1 LIFVTEEVH
10 IMAINLFTNP
20 VTIDEAYTLVKTLGT
35 SNTFLFVGEPGIGKS
50 SLHSRMKSDIDYPT
64 DKYDHVYVDFSN
76 TDLGD
81 LFIRAPNRETG
92 ELEFYP
98 SSLFKLKS
106 GKPKII
112 MLDEIGKCDK
122 MMQKMAMR
130 LVLDHVLGDEELPEG
145 SIVFATT
152 NNFSD
157 GVGDAILAHGG
168 NRVTIINVSKSN
180 EKMWNTWATDNGIS
194 AVIRAWVA
202 MNPRCL
208 ASYLDG
214 GQDDN
219 PFIFSPSKRV
229 LSFVSPRSLAKCD
242 PIVRARDVVGSKLT
256 HSSLAGTIGV
266 AAAES
271 MAAFLSLEKELIS
284 VKQVLA
290 DPENIPVPE
299 KPAAL
304 FMMMF
309 NAIDTIETSDDL
321 SKFMRFV
328 NRVRSSE
335 IQAVFFTML
344 LQSKRTTRLARL
356 NQQVSDWAKTNYEL
370 LI

>member
-1 LIFVTEEVH
+1 
-10 IMAINLFTNP
+10 MAINLFTNP

-50 SLHSRMKSDIDYPT
+50 SLHSRMKSDIDYPA

-98 SSLFKLKS
+98 SSIFKMKS

-219 PFIFSPSKRV
+219 PFIFNPSKRV

>member
-1 LIFVTEEVH
+1 
-10 IMAINLFTNP
+10 MAINLFANP

-50 SLHSRMKSDIDYPT
+50 SLHSRLKSDIDFPA
-64 DKYDHVYVDFSN
+64 DKYDHIYVDFSN

-98 SSLFKLKS
+98 SSIFKMKS
-106 GKPKII
+106 RKPKII

-130 LVLDHVLGDEELPEG
+130 LVLDHVLGDEELPDG
-145 SIVFATT
+145 SMVFATT

-214 GQDDN
+214 GQEDN
-219 PFIFSPSKRV
+219 PFIFKPGNRI
-229 LSFVSPRSLAKCD
+229 LSFVSPRSLAKAD
-242 PIVRARDVVGSKLT
+242 PIVRKRDLIGSKLT

-271 MAAFLSLEKELIS
+271 MAAFLALEKELVS
-284 VKQVLA
+284 VKQILA
-290 DPENIPVPE
+290 DPDSVEIPE
-299 KPAAL
+299 RPAAL
-304 FMMMF
+304 FMTMF
-309 NAIDTIETSDDL
+309 NAIDVIETQDDL

-335 IQAVFFTML
+335 VQAVFFTML
-344 LQSKRTTRLARL
+344 LQSKRTSRIARL
-356 NQQVSDWAKTNYEL
+356 NSQVSEWAKSNYEL

>member
-1 LIFVTEEVH
+1 
-10 IMAINLFTNP
+10 MAINLFTNP

-50 SLHSRMKSDIDYPT
+50 TLHSRLKSDIDYPA

-219 PFIFSPSKRV
+219 PFIFNPSKRV

>member
-1 LIFVTEEVH
+1 
-10 IMAINLFTNP
+10 MAINLFTNP
-20 VTIDEAYTLVKTLGT
+20 VSIDEAYTLVKTLGT

-50 SLHSRMKSDIDYPT
+50 SLHSRLKSDSDYPV
-64 DKYDHVYVDFSN
+64 DKYDHIYVDFSN

-81 LFIRAPNRETG
+81 MFIRAPNRETG

-98 SSLFKLKS
+98 SSLFKIKS

-112 MLDEIGKCDK
+112 MLDEIGKGDK
-122 MMQKMAMR
+122 MMQKIAMR
-130 LVLDHVLGDEELPEG
+130 LVLDHVLGDEELPEK
-145 SIVFATT
+145 SIIFATT

-180 EKMWNTWATDNGIS
+180 EKLWNTWATDNGIS

-214 GQDDN
+214 GQEDN
-219 PFIFSPSKRV
+219 PFIFKPSNRI

-242 PIVRARDVVGSKLT
+242 PIVRARDLVGSKLT
-256 HSSLAGTIGV
+256 HSALAGTIGV

-271 MAAFLSLEKELIS
+271 MAAFLSLEKELVS

-290 DPENIPVPE
+290 DPDGVMIPE

-309 NAIDTIETSDDL
+309 NAIDTIETQDDL

-328 NRVRSSE
+328 NRVKSSE

-344 LQSKRTTRLARL
+344 LQSKRTARIARL
-356 NQQVSDWAKTNYEL
+356 NQQVSEWARGNYEL
-370 LI
+370 LV

>member
-1 LIFVTEEVH
+1 
-10 IMAINLFTNP
+10 MAINLFTNP

-50 SLHSRMKSDIDYPT
+50 SLHSRMKSDIDYPA

-168 NRVTIINVSKSN
+168 NRVTIINVSKSS

-219 PFIFSPSKRV
+219 PFIFNPSKRV

>member
-1 LIFVTEEVH
+1 
-10 IMAINLFTNP
+10 
-20 VTIDEAYTLVKTLGT
+20 
-35 SNTFLFVGEPGIGKS
+35 
-50 SLHSRMKSDIDYPT
+50 
-64 DKYDHVYVDFSN
+64 VDFSN

-219 PFIFSPSKRV
+219 PFIFNPSKRV

>member
-1 LIFVTEEVH
+1 
-10 IMAINLFTNP
+10 MAINLFTNP

-50 SLHSRMKSDIDYPT
+50 SLHSRMKSDIDYPA

-168 NRVTIINVSKSN
+168 NRVTIINVSKSS
-180 EKMWNTWATDNGIS
+180 EKVWNTWATDNGIS

-219 PFIFSPSKRV
+219 PFIFNPSKRV

>member
-1 LIFVTEEVH
+1 
-10 IMAINLFTNP
+10 MAINLFSNP

-50 SLHSRMKSDIDYPT
+50 TLHSRLKSDIDYPA
-64 DKYDHVYVDFSN
+64 DKYDHIYVDFSN

-168 NRVTIINVSKSN
+168 NRVTIVNVSKSS
-180 EKMWNTWATDNGIS
+180 EKQWNPWATDNGIS

-214 GQDDN
+214 GQEDN
-219 PFIFSPSKRV
+219 PFIFKPSNRT

-242 PIVRARDVVGSKLT
+242 PIVRKRDLIGPKLT

-271 MAAFLSLEKELIS
+271 MAAFLSLEKELVS
-284 VKQVLA
+284 VRQVLA
-290 DPENIPVPE
+290 DPDNVAMPE

-309 NAIDTIETSDDL
+309 NAIDTIETQDDL

-344 LQSKRTTRLARL
+344 LQSKRTARIARL
-356 NQQVSDWAKTNYEL
+356 NQQVSEWARTNYEL
-370 LI
+370 LV

>member
-1 LIFVTEEVH
+1 
-10 IMAINLFTNP
+10 MAINLFTNP

-50 SLHSRMKSDIDYPT
+50 SLHSRMKSDIDYPA

-219 PFIFSPSKRV
+219 PFIFNPSKRV

>member
-1 LIFVTEEVH
+1 
-10 IMAINLFTNP
+10 MAINLFTNP

-50 SLHSRMKSDIDYPT
+50 TLHSRLKSDIDYPA

-168 NRVTIINVSKSN
+168 NRVTIINVSKSS
-180 EKMWNTWATDNGIS
+180 EKVWNTWATDNGIS

-219 PFIFSPSKRV
+219 PFIFNPSKRV